1 MGYDCAGECLADADN
16 DGICDMFE
24 VPGCDDANA
33 LNFDPL
39 ATDNDGSCEF
49 PVLTITAT
57 VCNASP
63 SEVRLTGPWWGWD
76 PLGGPIAADNGDG
89 TWTFTFDPAP
99 TDNMEYLLV
108 VDGVQENLIQSMVDG
123 GTCAPVTDYFSYAN
137 RLWEVGSG
145 DVSGILYGTCD
156 SECPVLGC
164 TDATACNFSGE
175 ATEDDGSCTY
185 AESGYDCSGVC
196 LEDSDGDGICDPFEI
211 VGCQDDT
218 ACNYDAEATDAGD
231 CEFPATGYGC
241 DGLCLSDS
249 DEDGVCDANE
259 IPGCMDQEACNFDED
274 ATDENGTC
282 EYPINTAVDCD
293 GNCLADTD
301 GDGICDPQEIG
312 GCTDDTAC
320 NFDSAATE
328 DDGSCTYPNC
338 VFDCDG
344 NCNNDADGDGICD
357 ELEGQ
362 NLTAI
367 CGPGTVWDPELGT
380 CVCNADP
387 CWRYDTNGDGHIQLQ
402 DLMDFLEVYGT
413 YCD

>member
-1 MGYDCAGECLADADN
+1 
-16 DGICDMFE
+16 
-24 VPGCDDANA
+24 
-33 LNFDPL
+33 
-39 ATDNDGSCEF
+39 
-49 PVLTITAT
+49 
-57 VCNASP
+57 
-63 SEVRLTGPWWGWD
+63 
-76 PLGGPIAADNGDG
+76 
-89 TWTFTFDPAP
+89 
-99 TDNMEYLLV
+99 
-108 VDGVQENLIQSMVDG
+108 
-123 GTCAPVTDYFSYAN
+123 
-137 RLWEVGSG
+137 LWEVGSG